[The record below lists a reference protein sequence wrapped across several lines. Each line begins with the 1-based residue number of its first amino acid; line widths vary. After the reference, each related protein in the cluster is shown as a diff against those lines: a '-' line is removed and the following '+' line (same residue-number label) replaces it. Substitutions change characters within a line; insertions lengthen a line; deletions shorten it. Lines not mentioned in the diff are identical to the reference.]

1 MSETALSILLAV
13 LCITFSVG
21 LIGFLIA
28 SYIYKRKHNIPTG
41 DCAYCHK
48 GTKKMLDEY
57 HKCYC
62 QNKINR

>member
-1 MSETALSILLAV
+1 MFNNPNTLWLEILVVTVTIAFL
-13 LCITFSVG
+13 LFI
-21 LIGFLIA
+21 IGR
-28 SYIYKRKHNIPTG
+28 YIYKKAKHLPTG

-62 QNKINR
+62 QNKSK

>member
-13 LCITFSVG
+13 LCIIFSVG

-62 QNKINR
+62 NNKNK

>member
-1 MSETALSILLAV
+1 MSETALSILLAI

-28 SYIYKRKHNIPTG
+28 RYIYKRKHNLPTG

-62 QNKINR
+62 QNKNK